1 MLKIVW
7 INKSIGRL
15 CTYLNNYVTKYKT
28 LAMCIIAFAI
38 CKVIYVRINF
48 YFRNSEKHFFI
59 TSESF
64 VSYVAVWHTIS
75 TYMEFTNVKRVFG
88 TFSSINGMGLLH
100 FHVNFVDKLEF
111 N

>member
-1 MLKIVW
+1 MWILGQSVEKLKSVSWKIPQNW
-7 INKSIGRL
+7 
-15 CTYLNNYVTKYKT
+15 
-28 LAMCIIAFAI
+28 
-38 CKVIYVRINF
+38 NF

-64 VSYVAVWHTIS
+64 ASSVSVWHNS

-88 TFSSINGMGLLH
+88 SIGSINGMGLLH
-100 FHVNFVDKLEF
+100 IPVNFVDKLAIQEF